1 MLYNVCL
8 TFGYRVHVK
17 LQVYLYFF
25 SEPYL
30 LLTSHFAREITVE
43 MMFLIEISQVQFF
56 SRGYLQ
62 IRPKR
67 KHHVVTFKII
77 IHK

>member
-43 MMFLIEISQVQFF
+43 MMFLIEIF
-56 SRGYLQ
+56 
-62 IRPKR
+62 
-67 KHHVVTFKII
+67 
-77 IHK
+77 

>member
-17 LQVYLYFF
+17 LQDYLYFF

-43 MMFLIEISQVQFF
+43 MMFLIEISWVQFF
-56 SRGYLQ
+56 SRVYLHIESQ
-62 IRPKR
+62 K
-67 KHHVVTFKII
+67 KASCCDL
-77 IHK
+77 